1 MRKSIFEIENRIDI
15 NKEYKKLMSALFES
29 RTIYYECCFM
39 SLFDFINKFVFN
51 LWEDRD
57 TFVELDEFFTH
68 IGLNST
74 EYVSQESF
82 LNFLELMANLID
94 VLSKHYSDT
103 IFCSIMVKNIFKHNI
118 PIILEK
124 LNYKIVDIKN
134 RKIITKRDADV
145 DSVLEFVPDNISDLL
160 LSYNDI
166 RCNNLESKKIILK
179 NIDLYLENN
188 SNKKNFKSL
197 DSKLWDSIGTIVNKM
212 GINHPIQEEPFLSL
226 KHDEIIS
233 WYDKCFKMML
243 HLIRMK
249 EIKSYKNQRDIIVQ
263 QAGGKKND

>member
-29 RTIYYECCFM
+29 HTIYYESSFM
-39 SLFDFINKFVFN
+39 SLFDFINEYVFN
-51 LWEDRD
+51 LWEDRE
-57 TFVELDEFFTH
+57 TFVELEDFFSH
-68 IGLNST
+68 IGLNSS
-74 EYVSQESF
+74 EYVSLESF
-82 LNFLELMANLID
+82 LNFLELMLNLIY
-94 VLSKHYSDT
+94 VLNKHYDNG
-103 IFCSIMVKNIFKHNI
+103 IFYSIKVKNIFEHNV

-124 LNYKIVDIKN
+124 LNYKVVDIKN
-134 RKIITKRDADV
+134 RKIIIKRDADV
-145 DSVLEFVPDNISDLL
+145 DSVLEFVPDNIADLL

-166 RCNNLESKKIILK
+166 RCNNLESKKSILK
-179 NIDLYLENN
+179 NIDLYLE
-188 SNKKNFKSL
+188 SDLNKKNFKSL

-212 GINHPIQEEPFLSL
+212 GINHPIQDEPFLSL
-226 KHDEIIS
+226 KHGEIIS

-249 EIKSYKNQRDIIVQ
+249 EIKSYKNERDILVQ

>member
-29 RTIYYECCFM
+29 DTIYYQSFFM
-39 SLFDFINKFVFN
+39 NFFDFINEFVFN
-51 LWEDRD
+51 LWEDRG
-57 TFVELDEFFTH
+57 TFVELDDFFAH
-68 IGLNST
+68 IGLKST

-82 LNFLELMANLID
+82 LNFLELMTNLID
-94 VLSKHYSDT
+94 VLSKHYSNT
-103 IFCSIMVKNIFKHNI
+103 IFCSIKVKNIFEHNV

-124 LNYKIVDIKN
+124 LNYKIVDTKN
-134 RKIITKRDADV
+134 RKIIIKRDADV

-166 RCNNLESKKIILK
+166 RCNNLESKKSILK
-179 NIDLYLENN
+179 NIDLYLESN
-188 SNKKNFKSL
+188 SNKKSFKSL

-212 GINHPIQEEPFLSL
+212 GVNHPIQEEPFLSL
-226 KHDEIIS
+226 NHDEIIS

-249 EIKSYKNQRDIIVQ
+249 EIKSYKNERDILVQ
-263 QAGGKKND
+263 QDGGIKND

>member
-29 RTIYYECCFM
+29 DTIYYHKLM
-39 SLFDFINKFVFN
+39 SLFDFINEYIFN

-57 TFVELDEFFTH
+57 TFVELEEFFTH
-68 IGLNST
+68 IGLTSK

-82 LNFLELMANLID
+82 LNFLELMINLID
-94 VLSKHYSDT
+94 VLNENYSKG
-103 IFCSIMVKNIFKHNI
+103 IFCSIKVKNIFEHNI

-124 LNYKIVDIKN
+124 LNYKIADMNN
-134 RKIITKRDADV
+134 RKIIIKRDADV
-145 DSVLEFVPDNISDLL
+145 DSVLEIVPENISNLL

-166 RCNNLESKKIILK
+166 RCNSIESKKSILK
-179 NIDLYLENN
+179 NIDLYLESD
-188 SNKKNFKSL
+188 SNKKIFKSL

-212 GINHPIQEEPFLSL
+212 GVNHPIQEEPFLSL
-226 KHDEIIS
+226 KRDEIIN

-249 EIKSYKNQRDIIVQ
+249 EINSYQNERDILVKHD
-263 QAGGKKND
+263 GGIKND